1 MIYLDHAA
9 TTPVDPEVA
18 DAMMPYLR
26 EEYGNPSGK
35 YYCQATHAKDAV
47 EQARAHVADLIG
59 AKPEEIIFTAGATE
73 STNFIIKGYLD
84 YQKYYGDER
93 NQVITSNVEHKATLH
108 VCHFLNGDI
117 YSNSDPSTS
126 LFSGNSKVDRGF
138 SALFLPVDQY
148 AAVSPEQVEHAFTPQ
163 TALVSL
169 IYVNNEVGTINDVCA
184 VGRICR
190 EHNIRFHVDATQA
203 VGKIPVNTDDIS
215 CDFMS
220 FSAHKLYGPKGIGC
234 AYLRSDGYGIPPITA
249 LLHGGE
255 QEYGFRAGTLA
266 VHNIVGF
273 GKAAEIAKRRL
284 VEDQK
289 HMEDMD
295 AYFLQGLTSISGL
308 KLINPTKSRM
318 KGIFS
323 ILVERDNFNNERFI
337 RRISDE
343 AAISTGSA
351 CSAGE
356 PSHVI
361 EAIGQREHVHRI
373 LRVSLGR
380 STTRGDIDAFLNL
393 LK

>member
-18 DAMMPYLR
+18 DAMLPYLR

-35 YYCQATHAKDAV
+35 YYCQATRAKDAV

-84 YQKYYGDER
+84 YQKYYGDGR
-93 NQVITSNVEHKATLH
+93 NQVITSNAEHKATLH

-126 LFSGNSKVDRGF
+126 LFGGKSKVDRGF
-138 SALFLPVDQY
+138 SALFLPVDQF
-148 AAVSPEQVEHAFTPQ
+148 AAVNPEQVEHAFTPQ

-184 VGRICR
+184 VGMLCR
-190 EHNIRFHVDATQA
+190 GHDIRFHVDATQA

-284 VEDQK
+284 AEDQK
-289 HMEDMD
+289 HMKDMD
-295 AYFLQGLTSISGL
+295 AYFLQGLSSISGL
-308 KLINPTKSRM
+308 KLINPTESRM

-323 ILVERDNFNNERFI
+323 ILVERESFNNERFI

-361 EAIGQREHVHRI
+361 EAIGQREQVHRI

-380 STTRGDIDAFLNL
+380 STTRSDIDAFLNL

>member
-84 YQKYYGDER
+84 YQKYYGDGR
-93 NQVITSNVEHKATLH
+93 NQVITSNAEHKATLH

-117 YSNSDPSTS
+117 YSNNDPSTS
-126 LFSGNSKVDRGF
+126 LFSGNNTVDRGF

-148 AAVSPEQVEHAFTPQ
+148 AAVIPEQVEHAFTPQ

-169 IYVNNEVGTINDVCA
+169 IYVNNEVGTINDVCT
-184 VGRICR
+184 VGRLCR
-190 EHNIRFHVDATQA
+190 EHDIRFHIDATQA

-273 GKAAEIAKRRL
+273 GKAAEIAKRRV

-308 KLINPTKSRM
+308 KLINPTESRM

-323 ILVERDNFNNERFI
+323 ILVERENFNNERFI

-361 EAIGQREHVHRI
+361 EAIGQREQVHRI

-380 STTRGDIDAFLNL
+380 STTRSDIDAFLNL

>member
-84 YQKYYGDER
+84 YQKYYGDGR
-93 NQVITSNVEHKATLH
+93 NQVITSNAEHKATLH

-169 IYVNNEVGTINDVCA
+169 IYVNNEVGTINNVCA
-184 VGRICR
+184 IGRMCR
-190 EHNIRFHVDATQA
+190 EHDIRFHVDATQA
-203 VGKIPVNTDDIS
+203 VGKIPVSTDDIS

-273 GKAAEIAKRRL
+273 GKAAEIAMRRMT
-284 VEDQK
+284 EDQQ
-289 HMEDMD
+289 HAEDMD
-295 AYFLQGLTSISGL
+295 AYFLQGLSSISDL
-308 KLINPTKSRM
+308 KLINPTESRM

-323 ILVERDNFNNERFI
+323 ILVERENFNNERFI

>member
-9 TTPVDPEVA
+9 TTPVDPEVT

-47 EQARAHVADLIG
+47 EHARTHVADLIG

-84 YQKYYGDER
+84 YQKYYGDGR
-93 NQVITSNVEHKATLH
+93 NQVITSNAEHKATLH

-117 YSNSDPSTS
+117 YSNSDPSTT
-126 LFSGNSKVDRGF
+126 LFSGNNSVDRGF

-148 AAVSPEQVEHAFTPQ
+148 AAVSPEQVKRTLTPQ

-169 IYVNNEVGTINDVCA
+169 IYVNNEVGTINNVRA
-184 VGRICR
+184 VGKLCK
-190 EHNIRFHVDATQA
+190 EHDIRFHVDATQA
-203 VGKIPVNTDDIS
+203 VGKIPINTDDIS

-273 GKAAEIAKRRL
+273 GKAAEIAMRRL

-289 HMEDMD
+289 HLEDID
-295 AYFLQGLTSISGL
+295 EYFLQSLIPISGL
-308 KLINPTKSRM
+308 KLINPTESRM

-323 ILVERDNFNNERFI
+323 ILVERENFNNERFI
-337 RRISDE
+337 HRISDE

-361 EAIGQREHVHRI
+361 EAIGLREQVHKI

-380 STTRGDIDAFLNL
+380 NTTRNDIDAFLNL

>member
-84 YQKYYGDER
+84 YQKYYGDGR
-93 NQVITSNVEHKATLH
+93 NQVITSNAEHKATLH

-169 IYVNNEVGTINDVCA
+169 IYVNNEVGTINNVCA
-184 VGRICR
+184 VGRMCR
-190 EHNIRFHVDATQA
+190 EHDVRFHVDATQA
-203 VGKIPVNTDDIS
+203 VGKIPVSTDDIS

-273 GKAAEIAKRRL
+273 GKAAEIAKRRMT
-284 VEDQK
+284 EDQQ
-289 HMEDMD
+289 HAEDMD
-295 AYFLQGLTSISGL
+295 AYFLQGLSSISDL
-308 KLINPTKSRM
+308 KLINPTESRM

-323 ILVERDNFNNERFI
+323 ILVERENFNNERFI

>member
-84 YQKYYGDER
+84 YQKYYGDGR
-93 NQVITSNVEHKATLH
+93 NQVITSNAEHKATLH

-148 AAVSPEQVEHAFTPQ
+148 AAVSPEQVEQAFTPQ

-169 IYVNNEVGTINDVCA
+169 IYVNNEVGTINNVCA
-184 VGRICR
+184 VGKLCR
-190 EHNIRFHVDATQA
+190 DHDIRFHVDATQA

-234 AYLRSDGYGIPPITA
+234 SYLRSDGYGIPPITA

-295 AYFLQGLTSISGL
+295 AYFLQGLTSISSL
-308 KLINPTKSRM
+308 KLINPTESRM

-323 ILVERDNFNNERFI
+323 ILVERENFNNERFI

>member
-84 YQKYYGDER
+84 YQKYYGDGR
-93 NQVITSNVEHKATLH
+93 NQVITSNAEHKATLH

-169 IYVNNEVGTINDVCA
+169 IYVNNEVGTINNVCA
-184 VGRICR
+184 IGRMCR
-190 EHNIRFHVDATQA
+190 EHDIRFHVDATQA
-203 VGKIPVNTDDIS
+203 VGKIPVSTDDIS

-273 GKAAEIAKRRL
+273 GKAAEIAKRRMT
-284 VEDQK
+284 EDQQ
-289 HMEDMD
+289 HAEDMD
-295 AYFLQGLTSISGL
+295 AYFLQGLSSISDL
-308 KLINPTKSRM
+308 KLINPTESRM

-323 ILVERDNFNNERFI
+323 ILVERENFNNERFI

-380 STTRGDIDAFLNL
+380 STTRDDIDAFLNL

>member
-47 EQARAHVADLIG
+47 EQARTHVADLIG

-84 YQKYYGDER
+84 YQKYYGDGR
-93 NQVITSNVEHKATLH
+93 NQVITSNAEHKATLH

-138 SALFLPVDQY
+138 SALFLPVDQH
-148 AAVSPEQVEHAFTPQ
+148 AAVSPEQVEQAFTPQ

-169 IYVNNEVGTINDVCA
+169 IYVNNEVGTINNVCA
-184 VGRICR
+184 VGKLCR
-190 EHNIRFHVDATQA
+190 DHDIRFHVDATQA

-273 GKAAEIAKRRL
+273 GKAAEIAKRRMT
-284 VEDQK
+284 EDQQ
-289 HMEDMD
+289 HAEDMD
-295 AYFLQGLTSISGL
+295 AYFLQELSSISDL
-308 KLINPTKSRM
+308 KLINPTESRM

-323 ILVERDNFNNERFI
+323 ILVERESFNNERFI

-343 AAISTGSA
+343 AAISTGSS

>member
-35 YYCQATHAKDAV
+35 YYCQATHARDAV

-84 YQKYYGDER
+84 YQKYYGDGR
-93 NQVITSNVEHKATLH
+93 NQVITSNAEHKATLH

-148 AAVSPEQVEHAFTPQ
+148 AAVSPEQVEQAFTPQ

-169 IYVNNEVGTINDVCA
+169 IYVNNEVGTINNVCA
-184 VGRICR
+184 VGRMCR
-190 EHNIRFHVDATQA
+190 EHDIRFHVDATQA

-273 GKAAEIAKRRL
+273 GKAAEIAMRRMT
-284 VEDQK
+284 EDQQ
-289 HMEDMD
+289 HAEDMD
-295 AYFLQGLTSISGL
+295 AYFLQGLSSISDL
-308 KLINPTKSRM
+308 KLINPTESRM

-323 ILVERDNFNNERFI
+323 ILVERENFNNERFI

>member
-84 YQKYYGDER
+84 YQKYYGDGR
-93 NQVITSNVEHKATLH
+93 NQVITSNAEHKATLH

-148 AAVSPEQVEHAFTPQ
+148 AAVSSEQVEQAFTPQ

-169 IYVNNEVGTINDVCA
+169 IYVNNEVGTINNVCA
-184 VGRICR
+184 VGKLCR
-190 EHNIRFHVDATQA
+190 EHDVRFHVDATQA
-203 VGKIPVNTDDIS
+203 VGKIPVSTDDIS

-295 AYFLQGLTSISGL
+295 AYFLQGLSSISDL
-308 KLINPTKSRM
+308 KLINPTESRM

-323 ILVERDNFNNERFI
+323 ILVERENFNNERFI

>member
-26 EEYGNPSGK
+26 EEFGNPSGK

-47 EQARAHVADLIG
+47 EQAREQVAALIG
-59 AKPEEIIFTAGATE
+59 ASPEEIIFTAGATE
-73 STNFIIKGYLD
+73 STNFIIKGFMD
-84 YQKYYGDER
+84 YEKYYGNGR
-93 NQVITSNVEHKATLH
+93 NQVITSNAEHKATLH
-108 VCHFLNGDI
+108 VCKYLNGEL
-117 YSNSDPSTS
+117 YSNHDPSTS
-126 LFSGNSKVDRGF
+126 LFAEKMVVDRGF
-138 SALFLPVDQY
+138 SAVFLPVDQY
-148 AAVSPEQVEHAFTPQ
+148 AMIQPEQLESTFSEQ
-163 TALVSL
+163 TALASFL
-169 IYVNNEVGTINDVCA
+169 YVNNETGSINDVKKF
-184 VGRICR
+184 GKICH
-190 EHNIRFHVDATQA
+190 EHDVKIHVDATQA
-203 VGKIPVNTDDIS
+203 FGKLPIDVNDLGS
-215 CDFMS
+215 DFLS
-220 FSAHKLYGPKGIGC
+220 FSAHKIYGPKGIGG

-255 QEYGFRAGTLA
+255 QEQGFRAGTLA

-273 GKAAEIAKRRL
+273 GKAAELARKRMS
-284 VEDQK
+284 EDQQ
-289 HMEDMD
+289 HLAELDD
-295 AYFLQGLTSISGL
+295 YFVKGLQNLPELTL
-308 KLINPTKSRM
+308 LNPTTSRM

-323 ILVERDNFNNERFI
+323 ILVNRDNFNNERFI

-361 EAIGQREHVHRI
+361 AAIGQAQNVHRI

-380 STTRGDIDAFLNL
+380 NTNKMDIDAFLKL

>member
-84 YQKYYGDER
+84 YQKYYGDGR
-93 NQVITSNVEHKATLH
+93 NQVITSNAEHKATLH

-117 YSNSDPSTS
+117 YSNSDPSTT
-126 LFSGNSKVDRGF
+126 LFSGNNSVDRGF

-148 AAVSPEQVEHAFTPQ
+148 AAVSPEQIERTLTPQ

-169 IYVNNEVGTINDVCA
+169 IYVNNEVGTINNVRA
-184 VGRICR
+184 VGKLCK
-190 EHNIRFHVDATQA
+190 EHDIRFHVDATQA
-203 VGKIPVNTDDIS
+203 IGKIPINTDDIS

-273 GKAAEIAKRRL
+273 GKAAEIAMRRL

-289 HMEDMD
+289 HLEDID
-295 AYFLQGLTSISGL
+295 EYFSQGLISISGL
-308 KLINPTKSRM
+308 KLINPTESRM

-323 ILVERDNFNNERFI
+323 ILVERENFNNERFI

-361 EAIGQREHVHRI
+361 EAIGLREQVYKI

-380 STTRGDIDAFLNL
+380 NTTRNDIDAFLNL

>member
-1 MIYLDHAA
+1 MIYPDHAA

-84 YQKYYGDER
+84 YQKYYGDGR
-93 NQVITSNVEHKATLH
+93 NQVITSNAEHKATLH

-126 LFSGNSKVDRGF
+126 LFSENSKVDRGF

-169 IYVNNEVGTINDVCA
+169 IYVNNEVGTINNVCA
-184 VGRICR
+184 IGRMCR
-190 EHNIRFHVDATQA
+190 EHDIRFHVDATQA
-203 VGKIPVNTDDIS
+203 VGKIPVSTDDIS

-273 GKAAEIAKRRL
+273 GKAAEIAKRRMT
-284 VEDQK
+284 EDQQ
-289 HMEDMD
+289 HAEDMD
-295 AYFLQGLTSISGL
+295 AYFLQGLSSISDL
-308 KLINPTKSRM
+308 KLINPTESRM

-323 ILVERDNFNNERFI
+323 ILVERENFNNERFI

-380 STTRGDIDAFLNL
+380 STTRDDIDAFLNL

>member
-9 TTPVDPEVA
+9 TTPVDPEVV

-35 YYCQATHAKDAV
+35 YYCQAIHAKDAV
-47 EQARAHVADLIG
+47 EQAREHVADLIG

-84 YQKYYGDER
+84 YQKYYGDGR
-93 NQVITSNVEHKATLH
+93 NQVITSNAEHKATLH

-126 LFSGNSKVDRGF
+126 LFSENNTVDRGF

-148 AAVSPEQVEHAFTPQ
+148 AAVSPEQVEDAFTPQ

-184 VGRICR
+184 VGRLCR
-190 EHNIRFHVDATQA
+190 KHDIRFHVDATQA

-289 HMEDMD
+289 HLDDMD
-295 AYFLQGLTSISGL
+295 AFFLQGLTSISDL
-308 KLINPTKSRM
+308 KLINPTESRM

-323 ILVERDNFNNERFI
+323 ILVERENFNNERFI

-361 EAIGQREHVHRI
+361 EAIGQHEQVHQI

-380 STTRGDIDAFLNL
+380 STTRSDINAFLNL

>member
-84 YQKYYGDER
+84 YQKYYGDGR
-93 NQVITSNVEHKATLH
+93 NQVITSNAEHKATLH

-169 IYVNNEVGTINDVCA
+169 IYVNNEVGTINNVCA
-184 VGRICR
+184 VGRMCR
-190 EHNIRFHVDATQA
+190 EHDIRFHVDATQA
-203 VGKIPVNTDDIS
+203 VGKIPVSTDDIS

-234 AYLRSDGYGIPPITA
+234 AYLRSDGYGIPPITS

-273 GKAAEIAKRRL
+273 GKAAEIAKRRMT
-284 VEDQK
+284 EDQQ
-289 HMEDMD
+289 HAEDMD
-295 AYFLQGLTSISGL
+295 AYFLQGLSSISNL
-308 KLINPTKSRM
+308 KLINPTESRM

-323 ILVERDNFNNERFI
+323 ILVERENFNNERFI

>member
-84 YQKYYGDER
+84 HQKYYGDGR
-93 NQVITSNVEHKATLH
+93 NQVITSNAEHKATLH

-169 IYVNNEVGTINDVCA
+169 IYVNNEVGTINNVCA
-184 VGRICR
+184 VGRMCR
-190 EHNIRFHVDATQA
+190 EHDIRFHVDATQA
-203 VGKIPVNTDDIS
+203 VGKIPVSTDDIS

-295 AYFLQGLTSISGL
+295 AYFLQGLSSISDL
-308 KLINPTKSRM
+308 KLINPTESRM

-323 ILVERDNFNNERFI
+323 ILVERENFNNERFI

>member
-35 YYCQATHAKDAV
+35 YYCQATHAKEAV
-47 EQARAHVADLIG
+47 EQARANVADLIG
-59 AKPEEIIFTAGATE
+59 AEPEEIIFTAGATE

-84 YQKYYGDER
+84 YQKYYGDGR
-93 NQVITSNVEHKATLH
+93 NQVITSNAEHKATLH

-126 LFSGNSKVDRGF
+126 LFSRNNTIDRGF

-148 AAVSPEQVEHAFTPQ
+148 AAVSPEQVEYAFTPQ

-169 IYVNNEVGTINDVCA
+169 IYVNNEVGTINDACA
-184 VGRICR
+184 VGRLCR
-190 EHNIRFHVDATQA
+190 EHDIRFHVDATQA

-284 VEDQK
+284 VVDQK

-295 AYFLQGLTSISGL
+295 AYFLQRLTSISGL
-308 KLINPTKSRM
+308 KLINPTESRM

-323 ILVERDNFNNERFI
+323 ILVERENFNNERFI

-361 EAIGQREHVHRI
+361 EAIGQREQVHRI

-380 STTRGDIDAFLNL
+380 STTRSDIDTFLNL

>member
-59 AKPEEIIFTAGATE
+59 AKPDEIIFTAGATE

-84 YQKYYGDER
+84 YQKYYGDGR
-93 NQVITSNVEHKATLH
+93 NQVITSNAEHKATLH

-117 YSNSDPSTS
+117 YSNNDPSTS

-138 SALFLPVDQY
+138 STLFLPVDQY
-148 AAVSPEQVEHAFTPQ
+148 AAVRPEQVEHAFTPQ

-169 IYVNNEVGTINDVCA
+169 IYVNNEIGTINDVCA
-184 VGRICR
+184 VGKLCQ
-190 EHNIRFHVDATQA
+190 ENSIRFHVDATQA
-203 VGKIPVNTDDIS
+203 VGKIPVSTNDIS

-273 GKAAEIAKRRL
+273 GKAAEIAKRRMA
-284 VEDQK
+284 EDQK

-295 AYFLQGLTSISGL
+295 AYFLHGLISISGL
-308 KLINPTKSRM
+308 KLINPTESRM

-323 ILVERDNFNNERFI
+323 ILVERENFNNERFI

-361 EAIGQREHVHRI
+361 EAIGQRDQVHRI
-373 LRVSLGR
+373 LRASLGR
-380 STTRGDIDAFLNL
+380 STTRNDIDAFLNL

>member
-9 TTPVDPEVA
+9 TTPVDSEVA

-84 YQKYYGDER
+84 YQKYYGDGR
-93 NQVITSNVEHKATLH
+93 NQVITSNAEHKATLH

-117 YSNSDPSTS
+117 YSNNDPSTS
-126 LFSGNSKVDRGF
+126 LFSRNASVDRGF

-148 AAVSPEQVEHAFTPQ
+148 AAVSSEKVERALTPQ

-184 VGRICR
+184 IGKLCQSNHVK
-190 EHNIRFHVDATQA
+190 FHVDATQA
-203 VGKIPVNTDDIS
+203 VGKIPVNTEEIA

-234 AYLRSDGYGIPPITA
+234 AYIRSDGYGIPPITA
-249 LLHGGE
+249 LMHGGE
-255 QEYGFRAGTLA
+255 QECGFRAGTLA
-266 VHNIVGF
+266 VHNVVGF
-273 GKAAEIAKRRL
+273 GKAAEIAKHRL
-284 VEDQK
+284 AEDQK
-289 HMEDMD
+289 HIAD
-295 AYFLQGLTSISGL
+295 ADTYFLQKLFSIPGL
-308 KLINPTKSRM
+308 KLINPTESRM

-323 ILVERDNFNNERFI
+323 ILVERENFNNERFI

-361 EAIGQREHVHRI
+361 EAIGRREQVHRI

-380 STTRGDIDAFLNL
+380 STTRSDIDAFLNL